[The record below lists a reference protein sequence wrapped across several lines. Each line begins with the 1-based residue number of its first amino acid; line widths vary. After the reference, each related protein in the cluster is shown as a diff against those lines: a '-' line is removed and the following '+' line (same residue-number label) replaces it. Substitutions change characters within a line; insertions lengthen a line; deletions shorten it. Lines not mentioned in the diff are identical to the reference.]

1 MKQKAGWLLLAAPLA
16 AAGCAFP
23 TAAAPTVTVTATH
36 TTEAP
41 APTVTSSSPPPS
53 SYGTR
58 ELLAAAFEQL
68 PSSSQQQLCDIY
80 RGSPS
85 NAWSLWE
92 ATATGASATVTRSDF
107 MAVFGAKCA

>member
-1 MKQKAGWLLLAAPLA
+1 MKRLLIAAPLLL

-23 TAAAPTVTVTATH
+23 TVAAPAVTVTATR

-41 APTVTSSSPPPS
+41 APTVTHTAEPPS

-58 ELLAAAFEQL
+58 ELLAAAFDQL

-107 MAVFGAKCA
+107 MAVFGAKCI

>member
-1 MKQKAGWLLLAAPLA
+1 MKRLLIAAPLLL

-23 TAAAPTVTVTATH
+23 TVAAPAVTVTATR

-41 APTVTSSSPPPS
+41 APTVTRTVEPPS
-53 SYGTR
+53 GGYGTR